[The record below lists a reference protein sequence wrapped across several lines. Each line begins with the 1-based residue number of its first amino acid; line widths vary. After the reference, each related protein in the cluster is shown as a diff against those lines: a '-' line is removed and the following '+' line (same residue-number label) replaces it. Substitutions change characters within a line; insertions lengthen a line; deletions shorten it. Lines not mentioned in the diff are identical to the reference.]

1 MADPIHIL
9 LVEDDENDALL
20 IERALRRSGFE
31 VDTLRVETE
40 DEMAAALDQGHFD
53 AILAD
58 HSLPNF
64 SSLQALGVMKEKNFD
79 GPFIIVSGKI
89 GEDAAVAAMKS
100 GANDY
105 VMKDR
110 LTRLGAALEQAL
122 DDFARRREMIRLQGQ
137 EEALQGKLQGE
148 HEGLVNRNRELR
160 GLNRLFQDH
169 LAERFAI
176 VDTYR
181 RVLNDL
187 TVGNRLLTQAATA
200 AASADWTTAMA
211 KLDEAST
218 RMNDIVTYAA
228 QQALPELENLPGLGD
243 LDGSTADLRNTPP
256 A

>member
-1 MADPIHIL
+1 MAGPIHIL
-9 LVEDDENDALL
+9 LVEDDENDASL
-20 IERALRRSGFE
+20 IERALRRAGFE
-31 VDTLRVETE
+31 PDCDRVETE

-53 AILAD
+53 AILSD

-64 SSLQALGVMKEKNFD
+64 SSFQALSVMKEKNFD
-79 GPFIIVSGKI
+79 GPFIIVSGAI

-100 GANDY
+100 GANDF

-110 LTRLGAALEQAL
+110 LTRRGAALEQAL

-137 EEALQGKLQGE
+137 EEQLQGALQGE

-169 LAERFAI
+169 LAERFQI

-187 TVGNRLLTQAATA
+187 TVGNRLLTE
-200 AASADWTTAMA
+200 AASAGARADWTTAMA
-211 KLDEAST
+211 KVDEAST
-218 RMNDIVTYAA
+218 RLEDIVRYAVE
-228 QQALPELENLPGLGD
+228 QVLPDLEKLPGLGNLGFGPTD
-243 LDGSTADLRNTPP
+243 PKAP
-256 A
+256 